1 MSAARTG
8 IFVLV
13 VGAAGCAAVLG
24 IPSEID
30 RAEPAPVEG
39 GVPEA
44 GPPDAPPDTSMPDAA
59 FDAGDA
65 DAEPPPVLCDITKE
79 FDPPVALTSV
89 NTAEE
94 DGAARLSE
102 DELTIYID
110 GVRSAVSPSF
120 GIFYAERTSL
130 TDSFGPLK
138 QFPSLDNSID
148 TSDDEYSPNV
158 TADGLTLMF
167 ERKNLATSNSDIFT
181 ATRATKNDP
190 FGHVSS
196 VANLNTP
203 DYEANVFV
211 RGDTKQLWHV
221 RKPNPNL
228 NNIDIAL
235 ATLNPTTGYVIATV
249 DSVNTGSY
257 DGSPVISKN
266 GLALYFASGR
276 PSGGPLGNNI
286 WVATR
291 ATPTAPF
298 NAAVLVANVNSD
310 SGEYPG
316 FISGDGCRLYLVSDR
331 PSGQGGQDIYV
342 ATRPK

>member
-1 MSAARTG
+1 
-8 IFVLV
+8 
-13 VGAAGCAAVLG
+13 
-24 IPSEID
+24 
-30 RAEPAPVEG
+30 
-39 GVPEA
+39 
-44 GPPDAPPDTSMPDAA
+44 MPDAA
-59 FDAGDA
+59 VDAADA
-65 DAEPPPVLCDITKE
+65 DAAPPPVLCDITKE
-79 FDPPVALTSV
+79 FDAPTPLTSV

-130 TDSFGPLK
+130 TDTFGPV
-138 QFPSLDNSID
+138 QAFPSADNSID
-148 TSDDEYSPNV
+148 TADDEYSPNV

-181 ATRATKNDP
+181 ATRSAKNAP
-190 FGHVSS
+190 FGHVLS

-211 RGDTKQLWHV
+211 RGDTKELWHV
-221 RKPNPNL
+221 RKPNPAM

-235 ATLNPTTGYVIATV
+235 ATLNATAGYVIATV
-249 DSVNTGSY
+249 DSVNTASY

-266 GLALYFASGR
+266 GLALYFSSNR
-276 PSGGPLGNNI
+276 PSGGPLGTNI

-291 ATPTAPF
+291 ATPTGTF
-298 NAAVLVANVNSD
+298 NPAVLVANVSSD
-310 SGEYPG
+310 SNEYPG

-331 PSGQGGQDIYV
+331 PGGQGGQDVYV